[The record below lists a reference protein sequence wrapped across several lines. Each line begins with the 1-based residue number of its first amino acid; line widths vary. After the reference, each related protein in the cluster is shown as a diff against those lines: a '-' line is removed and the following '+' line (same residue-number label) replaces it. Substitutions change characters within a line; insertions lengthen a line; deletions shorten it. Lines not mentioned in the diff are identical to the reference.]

1 MTNTSFPERANFPE
15 GISAPYKLPPTIT
28 EKSWIVEQLAQ
39 DIQDQIMDQVYQ
51 WAMDLPEIS
60 LPIDLE
66 DEELDEAV
74 SQVTSQLEILVYK
87 NLIAKAGIKI

>member
-1 MTNTSFPERANFPE
+1 MTNTPFPDRMKFPE
-15 GISAPYKLPPTIT
+15 GITAPYKLPPSIH
-28 EKSWIVEQLAQ
+28 EKSRMIEQLAQ
-39 DIQDQIMDQVYQ
+39 DLQDQIMDQVYQ
-51 WAMDLPEIS
+51 WAMELPEIS